1 MVRDVGLRNRLL
13 HAGGDPM
20 RRIQI
25 ALVVWLTFFLSLSLA
40 GQQNASSSPQAVALL
55 QKSLATLTSGQ
66 SITVVTL
73 SGTSTLGAL

>member
-1 MVRDVGLRNRLL
+1 MRVVRL
-13 HAGGDPM
+13 
-20 RRIQI
+20 
-25 ALVVWLTFFLSLSLA
+25 FLSVSISFLLSISLA
-40 GQQNASSSPQAVALL
+40 AQQNASSSPQAVALL